1 MKKNII
7 FILVI
12 FFFIK
17 FNLIAVENKI
27 LLKIDN
33 EIITTIDVSNQIN
46 YLIAINPKIKEL
58 QDQRIF
64 EIAKQTII
72 KEKIKK
78 LEILKKIEKINI
90 EDQYLD
96 EYLKSKYLSLGFD
109 DKNQFDEY
117 LKINNLNIDKIREK
131 ISIELV
137 WNQLIYE
144 KFINNVKLDE
154 EEIKNK
160 ILDQRNRKTKEYLLS
175 ELVFQISDE
184 TNVNKKYEEI
194 RNEIEQNGF
203 ENAATIYSISDT
215 STSGGKIGWIKENS
229 LNDKIKKVVMET
241 KIGSYTKP
249 MRIPSGF
256 LILFVKNIKEINENL
271 EINIKNEI
279 AQNIEIATEQQL
291 NDFSNIYYNKIKK
304 DFSISEI

>member
-1 MKKNII
+1 MNKNII

-17 FNLIAVENKI
+17 GNLIAVENKI

-46 YLIAINPKIKEL
+46 YLIAFNPKIKEL

-90 EDQYLD
+90 EDKYLD
-96 EYLKSKYLSLGFD
+96 EYLKSKYFSLGFD

-144 KFINNVKLDE
+144 KFIKNVKLDE

-160 ILDQRNRKTKEYLLS
+160 ILDQKNRKTKEYLLS

-249 MRIPSGF
+249 MRLPSGF

-271 EINIKNEI
+271 EINIENEI

>member
-1 MKKNII
+1 MNKNII

-17 FNLIAVENKI
+17 GNLIAVENKI

-46 YLIAINPKIKEL
+46 YLIAFNPKIKEL

-90 EDQYLD
+90 EDKYLD
-96 EYLKSKYLSLGFD
+96 EYLKSKYFSLGFD

-144 KFINNVKLDE
+144 KFIKNVKLDE

-160 ILDQRNRKTKEYLLS
+160 ILDQKNRKTKEYLLS

-203 ENAATIYSISDT
+203 ENAAIIYSISDT

-271 EINIKNEI
+271 EINIENEI

-304 DFSISEI
+304 EFSISEI

>member
-1 MKKNII
+1 MNKNII

-17 FNLIAVENKI
+17 GNLIAVENKI

-90 EDQYLD
+90 EDKYLD
-96 EYLKSKYLSLGFD
+96 EYLKSKYFSLGFD

-144 KFINNVKLDE
+144 KFIKNVKLDE

-160 ILDQRNRKTKEYLLS
+160 ILDQKNRKTKEYLLS

-203 ENAATIYSISDT
+203 ENAAIIYSISDI

-249 MRIPSGF
+249 MRLPSGF

-271 EINIKNEI
+271 EINIENEI
-279 AQNIEIATEQQL
+279 AQNIKIATEQQL

>member
-1 MKKNII
+1 MNKNII

-17 FNLIAVENKI
+17 GNLIAVENKI

-46 YLIAINPKIKEL
+46 YLIAFNPKIKEL

-90 EDQYLD
+90 EDKYLD
-96 EYLKSKYLSLGFD
+96 EYLKSKYFSLGFD

-144 KFINNVKLDE
+144 KFIKNVKLDE

-160 ILDQRNRKTKEYLLS
+160 ILDQKNRKTKEYLLS

-184 TNVNKKYEEI
+184 TNINKKYEEI

-249 MRIPSGF
+249 MRLPSGF

-271 EINIKNEI
+271 EINIENEI

-304 DFSISEI
+304 EFSISEI

>member
-1 MKKNII
+1 MNKNII

-17 FNLIAVENKI
+17 GNLIAVENKI

-90 EDQYLD
+90 EDKYLD
-96 EYLKSKYLSLGFD
+96 EYLKSKYFSLGFD

-203 ENAATIYSISDT
+203 ENAAIIYSISDI

-249 MRIPSGF
+249 MRLPSGF

-271 EINIKNEI
+271 EINIENEI
-279 AQNIEIATEQQL
+279 AQNIKIATEQQL

-304 DFSISEI
+304 EFSISEI

>member
-1 MKKNII
+1 MNKNII

-17 FNLIAVENKI
+17 GNLIAVENKI

-90 EDQYLD
+90 EDKYLD
-96 EYLKSKYLSLGFD
+96 EYLKSKYFSLGFD

-144 KFINNVKLDE
+144 KFIKNVKLDE

-160 ILDQRNRKTKEYLLS
+160 ILDQKNRKTKEYLLS

-249 MRIPSGF
+249 MRLPSGF

-271 EINIKNEI
+271 EINIENEI

-304 DFSISEI
+304 EFSISEI